1 MDWFIRLSSS
11 FVYPRHSLYSINV
24 PTTAAMGGNMFDSSK
39 VEVFKA
45 TLTWEQQERVFVV
58 KEVEQR
64 P

>member
-1 MDWFIRLSSS
+1 
-11 FVYPRHSLYSINV
+11 
-24 PTTAAMGGNMFDSSK
+24 MGGNKFDSSE

-58 KEVEQR
+58 KEIEKR